1 MVLYIVYLY
10 NIKWSFCVLRVVLKK
25 ELWYVDCILK
35 VFYEKNY
42 FGLRNLMSIGGYWC
56 RIEVFKKK
64 VWEDLFV
71 LIGILI

>member
-10 NIKWSFCVLRVVLKK
+10 NIWWEFCKRRD
-25 ELWYVDCILK
+25 ESYVICIEK
-35 VFYEKNY
+35 IIYENNY

-56 RIEVFKKK
+56 RIEVFNKK

>member
-10 NIKWSFCVLRVVLKK
+10 NIWWEFCERR
-25 ELWYVDCILK
+25 EENYVRYILK
-35 VFYEKNY
+35 IIYENNY

-56 RIEVFKKK
+56 RIEVFNKK

>member
-10 NIKWSFCVLRVVLKK
+10 NIWWEFCERR
-25 ELWYVDCILK
+25 EENYVRCILK
-35 VFYEKNY
+35 IIYENNY

-56 RIEVFKKK
+56 RIEVFNKK